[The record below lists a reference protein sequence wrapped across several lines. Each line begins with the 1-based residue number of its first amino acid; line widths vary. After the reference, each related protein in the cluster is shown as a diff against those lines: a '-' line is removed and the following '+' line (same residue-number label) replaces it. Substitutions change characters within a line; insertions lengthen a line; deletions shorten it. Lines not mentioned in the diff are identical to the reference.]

1 MDYVSRSVVLLGRF
15 LLTHIFSNKP
25 TKPGLENNQEQR
37 MQGGQLKAK
46 ISPQSPSSE
55 TVYTLHLIHLQ
66 PSVPQDIACVCAKS
80 SIIWPCDQSSPGS
93 SVHGILQARIPE
105 RVVIS
110 SSRGSSWPWDGKHI
124 SCIACRIFT
133 SEPPGNLPQVIRWS

>member
-25 TKPGLENNQEQR
+25 TKPGLENNQEQG

-46 ISPQSPSSE
+46 ISSQSPSNE
-55 TVYTLHLIHLQ
+55 TVYTLQLIHLQ
-66 PSVPQDIACVCAKS
+66 PSVPQDITYVCAKS
-80 SIIWPCDQSSPGS
+80 SIMWPYDRTPPGS
-93 SVHGILQARIPE
+93 SVHGNLQARIPE
-105 RVVIS
+105 RVIIS

-124 SCIACRIFT
+124 SCIARRFLT
-133 SEPPGNLPQVIRWS
+133 SEPPGNLPQDIRCS